1 MIEAPEVLGF
11 ERLGAGQNTIR
22 LAVRALRPD
31 AAVARELR
39 YAALR
44 ALAAHGI
51 IAGSTDADT
60 PHQVPPTGETAS

>member
-1 MIEAPEVLGF
+1 MLGF

-22 LAVRALRPD
+22 VAVRALRPD
-31 AAVARELR
+31 GAVARELR

-51 IAGSTDADT
+51 IAGGTTNEPQESSTSE
-60 PHQVPPTGETAS
+60 PGESAS

>member
-1 MIEAPEVLGF
+1 MRPRCSASSAS
-11 ERLGAGQNTIR
+11 GAGQNTIR

-31 AAVARELR
+31 GAVARELR

-51 IAGSTDADT
+51 IAGGTTAEAASE
-60 PHQVPPTGETAS
+60 PPLQSGESAS